1 MLLKI
6 ELEKLCRKP
15 ALWTGFLLSLLTG
28 LYLIWAMLPVVY
40 TGEEELRGMAAVRY
54 NRSITAEFEGFLT
67 DRKAEEIIA
76 RYGFSKYND
85 EGGCIYGNYLNRFI
99 TENMTDYRYGGNRNG
114 GNRSGGNRKST
125 VLYSLRDENSGFGR
139 ASYADR
145 LYFSYVEGWEG
156 LMEVFMGTAIL
167 WGITMTVVLSPIYSS
182 DRSLKTAPVIRAS
195 SEGKRKMPFIRL
207 LAGWIIALGGFL
219 LLEGILFLMNGF
231 IYGFEGLRANLLCA
245 GAAPY
250 LCPDSLTTGQFWI
263 SVYLPQ
269 ALLGV
274 TVLVCLT
281 AGISAVCR
289 WPLTSFCVSAFLF
302 AYPLFS
308 RILVFKLGIISF
320 NRLFARFLTLP
331 NGGMPLYLMIPSFD
345 TGVGAGRIFPGIA
358 GAVLCLAGLWMLW
371 RGWCRNGKKG

>member
-15 ALWTGFLLSLLTG
+15 ALWTGFLLSLLAG
-28 LYLIWAMLPVVY
+28 LYLILAMMPVVY
-40 TGEEELRGMAAVRY
+40 TGEEELRGITAVRY
-54 NRSITAEFEGFLT
+54 NRSITAEYEGFLT

-76 RYGFSKYND
+76 RYGFSRYND
-85 EGGCIYGNYLNRFI
+85 DGGCIYGNYLNRFI
-99 TENMTDYRYGGNRNG
+99 TENMTDYRY
-114 GNRSGGNRKST
+114 GGNRKST

-195 SEGKRKMPFIRL
+195 TEGKRKMPFIRL

-219 LLEGILFLMNGF
+219 LLEGFLFLMNGF
-231 IYGFEGLRANLLCA
+231 TYGFEGLRANLLCA

-250 LCPDSLTTGQFWI
+250 LCPDSLTTGQFWV
-263 SVYLPQ
+263 SVYLPR
-269 ALLGV
+269 AVLGV

-320 NRLFARFLTLP
+320 SRLFARFLALP

-345 TGVGAGRIFPGIA
+345 TGVSVGRMFPDIA

-371 RGWCRNGKKG
+371 CGWCRNGKKG